1 MINPNKILGILAFL
15 IVVVVLISTV
25 MLNNTVAKASV
36 ESQIRSNLADIQRQ
50 IEDEIPNHPGLA
62 ASSNPYDYIKHIK
75 ATDEIIKLGYPALP
89 YIEEA
94 IDQSEGSGLID
105 YILAD
110 TAERIARVHLKQN
123 PQTYWENG
131 NMFSVQWKKQLRNTP
146 NEVKKI
152 ADSDI
157 PDKDKITSLV
167 QMGLPAVPFII
178 EEVEQGQSEL
188 LPAIQEVT
196 GEANSKSA
204 DKDSSTKW
212 IGEMK
217 IKYKD
222 LRKYVL
228 SK

>member
-1 MINPNKILGILAFL
+1 MIRSNKLLGISAFL
-15 IVVVVLISTV
+15 IVAVVLISTV

-75 ATDEIIKLGYPALP
+75 ATDKMIKLGYPALP
-89 YIEEA
+89 YIEET
-94 IDQSEGSGLID
+94 IDQSEGSGLMD

-110 TAERIARVHLKQN
+110 AAEQIAKVHLKQN
-123 PQTYWENG
+123 PRTYWDNG
-131 NMFSVQWKKQLRNTP
+131 NMFSVQWKKLLKNTP
-146 NEVKKI
+146 HDVKQI
-152 ADSDI
+152 ADSSR
-157 PDKDKITSLV
+157 PNADKITSLV
-167 QMGLPAVPFII
+167 KMGLPAVPFII
-178 EEVEQGQSEL
+178 EEVERGKSDL
-188 LPAIQEVT
+188 LPAILEVAGGDSIELDNQE
-196 GEANSKSA
+196 SR
-204 DKDSSTKW
+204 TKL
-212 IGEMK
+212 IGEMR